1 MELKSLMVD
10 SKSVWVDYPE
20 FDGFEV
26 EVASLSNQEFRNI
39 RKNCVKEKF
48 DRNTRQKVEVLNEDK
63 FVKEFTRAT
72 LKNWKGLKFKYLER
86 MMLVDISDQDPEG
99 ELDFSIDNAIVLVSN
114 SSDFDTWL
122 NEVIF
127 DLDNFRS
134 VRDSGDV
141 EETGEVAE

>member
-141 EETGEVAE
+141 DETGEVAE